1 MFYNFILNYVEAFT
15 FLNVFKYIT
24 FRVGLAFFS
33 SFIIV
38 LIIGGP
44 FIKLFS
50 DKKILNPI
58 RMDGPQDHLIKKIG
72 TPTMGGLLILIG
84 LIVSVLLWSDLSN
97 IYILFCLYIVISFG
111 LLGALDDFKK
121 IKNNNSS
128 GISFR
133 LKLFSQIFL
142 AFIGISFLTYYVNY
156 QELTYLY
163 FPFFKNL
170 FLNLGW
176 FFIPFSV
183 FIIVG
188 SSNAVNLTDGLDGL
202 ATVPVILVAACFA
215 FISYISGNII
225 FSEYLK
231 ITYIEGTGE
240 ISIFC
245 GAIIGSCLGF
255 LWFNAPPAKIFMGDT
270 GSLALGGS
278 LGAVGIITKHE
289 IVLAITGGLFVLE
302 ALSVIVQVLSYK
314 LTGKRIFRMAPIHH
328 HFEKKGW
335 PESTVVIRFWI
346 ISIILAMIGLA
357 TLKLR

>member
-24 FRVGLAFFS
+24 FRAGLAFFS

-156 QELTYLY
+156 QELKKISLLKPTLKKYLY
-163 FPFFKNL
+163 GFTKSEFR
-170 FLNLGW
+170 
-176 FFIPFSV
+176 
-183 FIIVG
+183 IIKPDDFV
-188 SSNAVNLTDGLDGL
+188 
-202 ATVPVILVAACFA
+202 VAALLPVHNF
-215 FISYISGNII
+215 
-225 FSEYLK
+225 K
-231 ITYIEGTGE
+231 K
-240 ISIFC
+240 
-245 GAIIGSCLGF
+245 
-255 LWFNAPPAKIFMGDT
+255 APASKVWAD
-270 GSLALGGS
+270 SRS
-278 LGAVGIITKHE
+278 
-289 IVLAITGGLFVLE
+289 
-302 ALSVIVQVLSYK
+302 
-314 LTGKRIFRMAPIHH
+314 
-328 HFEKKGW
+328 
-335 PESTVVIRFWI
+335 
-346 ISIILAMIGLA
+346 MI
-357 TLKLR
+357 